1 MDQKS
6 KPVPAPVIA
15 DMNKGERLRYA
26 IATQG
31 LDKPKGKAK

>member
-6 KPVPAPVIA
+6 KPVPPAVIA
-15 DMNKGERLRYA
+15 DMKKGERLRYA

-31 LDKPKGKAK
+31 VKGKSK

>member
-6 KPVPAPVIA
+6 KPVPIPASVVA
-15 DMNKGERLRYA
+15 DMKKGERLRYA

-31 LDKPKGKAK
+31 VKGKSK